1 MTQEM
6 WKYEPLNLCVLVYV
20 CTGNGTVVIA
30 VGPRAIIAANFKMHH
45 SFIGV
50 EMCILEPIKIQ

>member
-1 MTQEM
+1 M